1 MRGRVRLIGAA
12 AIALVG
18 CLIFYMFF
26 IRPRKADLSKVNTDI
41 AAAEAQTQS
50 LRLEVDRLQTLKDN
64 APELN
69 ALLEEIRGYVPKED
83 ELPNFIFQVEEAADA
98 AGVSFVKITPE
109 LPKPPATA
117 TTLAEIRITID
128 ATGGFFSLQDF
139 VRRLY
144 SLDRALR
151 VDTLSLSSEGGA
163 AAGDET
169 TTGTETTVTDAG
181 GGDLTLSI
189 AARIF
194 FEIPANAPVGTTP
207 PADPNAPPADGTT
220 PAPGETAPPAAPEAP
235 ETTAPESPAPAP

>member
-1 MRGRVRLIGAA
+1 MRGRVKIIGAA
-12 AIALVG
+12 AIALVF
-18 CLIFYMFF
+18 CLLFYVFF
-26 IRPRKADLSKVNTDI
+26 IRPRKAEMSKVNEDI

-50 LRLEVDRLQTLKDN
+50 LQLEVDRLQTLKDN

-83 ELPNFIFQVEEAADA
+83 ELPNFIFQVEEAANA

-151 VDTLSLSSEGGA
+151 VDTLSLAPGDGA
-163 AAGDET
+163 AGGE
-169 TTGTETTVTDAG
+169 TGTEAADPGAG
-181 GGDLTLSI
+181 EGDLTLSI

-194 FEIPANAPVGTTP
+194 FELPANAPVGTTP
-207 PADPNAPPADGTT
+207 PADGTA
-220 PAPGETAPPAAPEAP
+220 PAPGETAPPAAPGAT
-235 ETTAPESPAPAP
+235 ETTAPEPAPTQ

>member
-1 MRGRVRLIGAA
+1 MRGRVRIIGAA
-12 AIALVG
+12 AIALVV
-18 CLIFYMFF
+18 CLLFFMFF
-26 IRPRKADLSKVNTDI
+26 IRPRKADVSKVNEDI

-50 LRLEVDRLQTLKDN
+50 LQLEVDRLQALKDN

-98 AGVSFVKITPE
+98 AGVSFIKITPE

-117 TTLAEIRITID
+117 TTLAEIRITIN

-139 VRRLY
+139 IRRLY

-151 VDTLSLSSEGGA
+151 VDTLSLVADGDAGG
-163 AAGDET
+163 GDET
-169 TTGTETTVTDAG
+169 GTGTETTVTSASD
-181 GGDLTLSI
+181 GDLTLTI

-194 FEIPANAPVGTTP
+194 FELPANAPVGTTP
-207 PADPNAPPADGTT
+207 PADTGAPPADGTA
-220 PAPGETAPPAAPEAP
+220 PAPGETAPPAAPEAT
-235 ETTAPESPAPAP
+235 ETTAPEAPAPAP